1 MRPSAAFAAIL
12 VSSAFIVSGAQAGVV
27 SNPVT
32 ASVTFGGAGG
42 SVNYTNA
49 INKQINIGDT
59 GTVIGTFGTNASIRG
74 RWSAQMVG
82 AAGSGANG
90 GNVYAIAVQI
100 GSSKKVGPFARDY
113 QDAVLFQTDRIGGSV
128 ITDASIGFGV
138 GGGGLRFDDFGGVNQ
153 IRIDNTGTFGDAGY
167 SMRTDPNFAS
177 FGVTGVPS
185 LMSTYATV
193 AADGSVGFATSFNV
207 SSLWVNPDNVSALFN
222 GNLTEWEVRGFNS
235 AFFVEVVAVP
245 APGAMAL
252 LGLAGLAG
260 RRRR

>member
-1 MRPSAAFAAIL
+1 MRFHATLAIFIATSAAV
-12 VSSAFIVSGAQAGVV
+12 VSSAQAGVI

-32 ASVTFGGAGG
+32 ASVTIGGAGG
-42 SVNYTNA
+42 SLNYMNA
-49 INKQINIGDT
+49 INKQVNIGDI

-90 GNVYAIAVQI
+90 GNVYGITVQI
-100 GSSKKVGPFARDY
+100 GSCKKIGPFARDY
-113 QDAVLFQTDRIGGSV
+113 LDAVLLPTDQIGGSA
-128 ITDASIGFGV
+128 ITNAAIGFGV
-138 GGGGLRFDDFGGVNQ
+138 GGGGLKFDDFGGANQ
-153 IRIDNTGTFGDAGY
+153 ILIDNSGSFGDAAY
-167 SMRTDPNFAS
+167 SMRTDPNFAG

-185 LMSTYATV
+185 LMSTYASV
-193 AADGSVGFATSFNV
+193 AGDGSVGFATSFNV
-207 SSLWVNPDNVSALFN
+207 SSLWVNPDNVSSLFN

-235 AFFVEVVAVP
+235 SFFVEVVAVP